1 MSDRETK
8 TVSAALEVDSK
19 LFEEFEEYQEK
30 NGMTSKSEAVRT
42 LLRAGLAE
50 QMHDD
55 DDRDDSDDRTRV
67 PTQTPARGDEL
78 QLQFPALTYPLLS
91 SVAFVVGSDGLLA
104 SLESVLGTTA
114 GSWVFVFVGVQLVV
128 WIAYAGL
135 REATSLFGSDGT
147 ATPAAETANGGV
159 DA

>member
-55 DDRDDSDDRTRV
+55 DDDRDARDEQTVQTSSRAADWIEGNEPIIFGFAFLIGADGILSSMTAVAGGGGQIMFGVLGLLLAVWIIYDAVSNWRVSDD
-67 PTQTPARGDEL
+67 P
-78 QLQFPALTYPLLS
+78 
-91 SVAFVVGSDGLLA
+91 
-104 SLESVLGTTA
+104 
-114 GSWVFVFVGVQLVV
+114 
-128 WIAYAGL
+128 
-135 REATSLFGSDGT
+135 ATS
-147 ATPAAETANGGV
+147 AAETANGGV